1 MSRLFLASSE
11 PGINFVRAFL
21 SLETRLSHGQPG
33 WPSGPDTG
41 TGVSLPGIPFVE
53 FWVREVSHQFLNIQ
67 EDRACSLAN
76 IINECSLFRRNRNRR
91 INIS

>member
-41 TGVSLPGIPFVE
+41 SEVSLPGPGIPFVK
-53 FWVREVSHQFLNIQ
+53 FWVITLIHWKK
-67 EDRACSLAN
+67 
-76 IINECSLFRRNRNRR
+76 
-91 INIS
+91 

>member
-33 WPSGPDTG
+33 WPTGPDTG
-41 TGVSLPGIPFVE
+41 TGVSLPGY
-53 FWVREVSHQFLNIQ
+53 L
-67 EDRACSLAN
+67 L
-76 IINECSLFRRNRNRR
+76 
-91 INIS
+91 